1 MVAGVPVG
9 AFRGAAIE
17 MQVLAQL
24 LCPLAIE
31 PLTDASHSRAQN
43 LQFVAEIGH
52 CEFPVAYERGR
63 LLPSNVATVANN
75 RGKIANEA
83 HCILSIGEIAI

>member
-1 MVAGVPVG
+1 MPVS
-9 AFRGAAIE
+9 AFGSAAVE
-17 MQVLAQL
+17 MQVVAQL
-24 LCPLAIE
+24 IGPFAVESLA
-31 PLTDASHSRAQN
+31 DASHSRAQN

-63 LLPSNVATVANN
+63 LLPSNVATVADN

-83 HCILSIGEIAI
+83 HCILSIGAIAN